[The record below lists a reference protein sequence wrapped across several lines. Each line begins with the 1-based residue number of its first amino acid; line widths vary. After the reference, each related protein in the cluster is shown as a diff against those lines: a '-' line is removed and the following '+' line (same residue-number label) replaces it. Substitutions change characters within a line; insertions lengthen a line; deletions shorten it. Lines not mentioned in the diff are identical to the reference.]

1 MDRRNFLKTTG
12 AVAVAASAATAP
24 ASAAEEEAPDRHL
37 PAPAILSGTRVLAL
51 SSQWVQHAGCGPE
64 RLARRIEAATGGRY
78 RFAIGHEMGDAEVTY
93 GSAGRHIARHPAF
106 AFFAGLPFAQGLGA
120 ADQAAWLSVG
130 GGGMLWD
137 ELAAGFAFKPLL
149 AGQAGSGP
157 GVWASARLESPDDFA
172 RATLHVDGLAADVV
186 QALGAASVRLP
197 ADELGQAL
205 AGGRIQ
211 AAEWLGPYPAEGAA
225 SPGPL
230 SQRVYEPA
238 FHRGGM
244 ALTLDVRKDVW
255 LTLGDGDRLLFEAC
269 AAQEHQLSLAE
280 MRAHAALARQLQAP
294 AKWPV
299 RLAWSEAVEEALDEA
314 MADILARVAAT
325 DAAARRI
332 HDSYQAFR
340 HLLGE
345 DLIA

>member
-12 AVAVAASAATAP
+12 AVAVAAGAATAP
-24 ASAAEEEAPDRHL
+24 APAAADEASDSHL
-37 PAPAILSGTRVLAL
+37 PAPAVLSGTRTLAL
-51 SSQWVQHAGCGPE
+51 SSQWAQHAAFGPE
-64 RLARRIEAATGGRY
+64 RLARRIEAAAGGRY
-78 RFAIGHEMGDAEVTY
+78 RFEIGYEAGDAELTY
-93 GSAGRHIARHPAF
+93 GSAARHIGRHPAF

-120 ADQAAWLSVG
+120 PDQAAWLSVG

-137 ELAAGFAFKPLL
+137 ELAAAFAFKPLL
-149 AGQAGSGP
+149 AGHAGPGA
-157 GVWASARLESPDDFA
+157 GVWASARLESPADFT

-186 QALGAASVRLP
+186 RALGAAPLQLAAS
-197 ADELGQAL
+197 ELRQAL
-205 AGGRIQ
+205 AGGHIQ
-211 AAEWLGPYPAEGAA
+211 AAEWLAPYPIAAPAGA
-225 SPGPL
+225 GPL

-255 LTLGDGDRLLFEAC
+255 LTLGDSDRLLFEAC

-280 MRAHAALARQLQAP
+280 ARAHASLARQLEAP
-294 AKWPV
+294 VKWPT

-314 MADILARVAAT
+314 MADTLAHVAAT
-325 DAAARRI
+325 DPAAGRI